1 MIEKENNAMNHI
13 SIKSYAKINLGLDVT
28 GVLDNGYHTV
38 KMVMQTISL
47 YDSLYF
53 EKRKT
58 PGIVLRNNLS
68 YLPVNE
74 KNLVY
79 AAIRLFR
86 ETYHI
91 SNGVYAN
98 LVKKIPV
105 AAGMAGGSGNAAA
118 TLIAMNRLFDKNVP
132 LEELMELGL
141 KLGADVPYCLMG
153 GTALAEGIGEILT
166 PLQAPPQAKILIVKP
181 DLSISTQM
189 VYQNLT
195 LDGNT
200 VHPDIDATMAAIKAG
215 NLKDM
220 CASLGNV
227 LEDVTV
233 RLHPEIAE
241 IKQKMTDLGAAGSLM
256 SGSGPTVFGI
266 FEEEQSAAE
275 AFRHFKQTGY
285 EANTFLCDFVNQ
297 PL

>member
-1 MIEKENNAMNHI
+1 MNHI

-47 YDSLYF
+47 HDSLYF
-53 EKRKT
+53 EKRTTPKIILKT
-58 PGIVLRNNLS
+58 NLN
-68 YLPVNE
+68 YLPVNS

-79 AAIRLFR
+79 AAIQLFR

-98 LVKKIPV
+98 VVKKIPV

-118 TLIAMNRLFDKNVP
+118 TLIAMNRLFEKNISV
-132 LEELMELGL
+132 EELMELGL

-153 GTALAEGIGEILT
+153 GTALAEGIGEKLA
-166 PLQAPPQAKILIVKP
+166 PLPAPPDAKILIVKP

-189 VYQNLT
+189 VYQNLV
-195 LDGNT
+195 LDETT
-200 VHPDIDATMAAIKAG
+200 VHPDIDFTINAIRNG
-215 NLKDM
+215 NLRDM
-220 CASLGNV
+220 CGSLGNV
-227 LEDVTV
+227 LENVTV
-233 RLHPEIAE
+233 QLHPEIEE
-241 IKQKMTDLGAAGSLM
+241 IKKEMLSLGAAGSLM

-266 FEEEQSAAE
+266 FDNEPDATK
-275 AFRHFKQTGY
+275 AFSHFKQSKY
-285 EANTFLCDFVNQ
+285 EANTFLCDFINQ